1 MIRIEPALAS
11 DIPALVKLLESLFA
25 IELDF
30 TFDAARQQ
38 RGFER
43 LLAEPR
49 DRATLLVA
57 RSDDTVAGMA
67 SGQLVISTAEGA
79 PSVWIEDVVVD
90 EPFRGQGVGR
100 ALLRGVIDWAVGH
113 GATRAQLLADRDNE
127 QAIAFY
133 RHLGLEVT
141 NLIALRLVGIDSEA
155 DPPGR

>member
-30 TFDAARQQ
+30 TFDAVRQR
-38 RGFER
+38 RGIER

-49 DRATLLVA
+49 DRATLVVA
-57 RSDDTVAGMA
+57 RSNDVIAGMA

-79 PSVWIEDVVVD
+79 PSVWVEDVVVD
-90 EPFRGQGVGR
+90 QTFRGQGVGR

-113 GATRAQLLADRDNE
+113 GATRAQLLADRHNA
-127 QAIAFY
+127 QATAFY
-133 RHLGLEVT
+133 RHLGLDVT
-141 NLIALRLVGIDSEA
+141 NLIALRLTEIDRKA
-155 DPPGR
+155 DLPGR